1 MIARALF
8 LVLLQLYPAS
18 FRRRHGAEM
27 WEVCQDRLASA
38 RRARGPAGAAAVWR
52 HEVADHLRAATRE
65 RAYARRL
72 RRAADPA
79 VGASRSLSAMV
90 SAFVQDVRF
99 GARQL
104 VRRPGFTLVAVAT
117 LALGIGATTA
127 VFTVVNGV
135 LLRPL
140 AFADPDRV
148 VQLHR
153 TTSSGA
159 RASISPL
166 DYLDYRDELT
176 SFSRVA
182 AIQNARR
189 NLTGSGEP
197 ERLLGA
203 LVTADFFPLLG
214 VRPALGTTWPDDGPG
229 EDHVVVLA
237 WGVWQ
242 RAFGG
247 DPSIIGRRVMLH
259 DEPYTVIGVMPA
271 WFRYPTAAEFW
282 IPLRFEPDDLTPNQR
297 GAQYLQ
303 AIGRL
308 RPDADLAAAQA
319 ELAALSDRQ
328 RAAYPRQYDAHTA
341 AGATPVL
348 DTLVE
353 NVRPA
358 LLVLL
363 GAVAL
368 VLLIACANVANLLL
382 VRAAGRRTELAV
394 RASLGAGRSRL
405 GRQLVTESLLLALAG
420 GALGVALA
428 SWGVRLLLAL
438 DSAGL
443 PRADAVHLDWR
454 VVAFTAAVAAATGV
468 AFGVA
473 PAFQATRPSLADSL
487 RQGARDVA
495 AGARRFRHG
504 LVVAEIALALVL
516 LAGAGLLMRSFLNL
530 QQVEP
535 GFDPRG
541 VLTFNL
547 YLPDAAYGT
556 AEEVSGF
563 YNRMFDALEALPGAE
578 RAGMIFG
585 LPLGRYNGSSTFS
598 IDGRPDPETGDNYA
612 MVRVVGGRYF
622 EAMRIP
628 IRRGRTFTRTDA
640 VKAPLVALINEAT
653 ARRYWPD
660 TDPVGQRLRLHASF
674 VEGRFGFREIVGVV
688 GNVKQR
694 GLEEDAQPEVYIPFA
709 QQAVGFGTV
718 VVRAAGDPA
727 ALAGPVRETIR
738 GLDPMLPLADVES
751 MTGVVSDSIARDR
764 FTTALLSVFAL
775 LAVTLALVGVYGVT
789 SFTVSQR
796 TREIGVRMALGADR
810 ADVLRL
816 VASNSLALG
825 VAGVLIGLAGAL
837 AASRLLSGLL
847 FGVSATDPLTLGAV
861 AAALV
866 AAALAASYFPARR
879 AAHVDPLVA
888 LRDE

>member
-8 LVLLQLYPAS
+8 RLLLLLYPAP

-27 WEVCQDRLASA
+27 WQVCQDRLASA
-38 RRARGPAGAAAVWR
+38 RRTRGLAGAATVWR
-52 HEVADHLRAATRE
+52 HEATDHLRAAA
-65 RAYARRL
+65 RARVDARR
-72 RRAADPA
+72 RRPAAVSPA
-79 VGASRSLSAMV
+79 ATPDRISWVLPALA
-90 SAFVQDVRF
+90 QDVRF

-104 VRRPGFTLVAVAT
+104 ARRPGFTLVAVVT
-117 LALGIGATTA
+117 LALGIGATSA
-127 VFTVVNGV
+127 VFTVINGV

-148 VQLHR
+148 ALLYR
-153 TTSSGA
+153 TTLSGA

-197 ERLLGA
+197 ERLLGSS
-203 LVTADFFPLLG
+203 VTADFFPLLG

-229 EDHVVVLA
+229 DDHVVVLA
-237 WGVWQ
+237 YGLWQ
-242 RAFGG
+242 RALGG
-247 DPSIIGRRVMLH
+247 DPSVVGRQVMLH
-259 DEPYTVIGVMPA
+259 DEPYTVVGVMPD
-271 WFRYPTAAEFW
+271 WFGYPAAAEFW

-308 RPDADLAAAQA
+308 KPGVSLADARA

-328 RAAYPRQYDAHTA
+328 RAAYPRQYDARTS

-358 LLVLL
+358 LVVLA
-363 GAVAL
+363 GAVGL

-382 VRAAGRRTELAV
+382 VRAAGRRAELAV
-394 RASLGAGRSRL
+394 RASLGAGRGRL
-405 GRQLVTESLLLALAG
+405 ARQLVTESLLVALLG
-420 GALGVALA
+420 GALAVALA
-428 SWGVRLLLAL
+428 SWGVRLLVAL
-438 DSAGL
+438 DPAGL
-443 PRADAVHLDWR
+443 PRADAVAVDWR
-454 VVAFTAAVAAATGV
+454 VLAFTAAVAAASGV
-468 AFGVA
+468 LFGIV
-473 PAFQATRPSLADSL
+473 PAVQATRSSLADSL
-487 RQGARDVA
+487 RQGARDVS

-504 LVVAEIALALVL
+504 LVVVEIALALVL
-516 LAGAGLLMRSFLNL
+516 LTGAGLLMRSFVNL
-530 QQVEP
+530 QRVDT

-547 YLPDAAYGT
+547 YLPDSAYPT
-556 AEEVSGF
+556 AEAVSGF
-563 YNRMFDALEALPGAE
+563 YNRMFDELEALPGAE

-585 LPLGRYNGSSTFS
+585 LPLGRYNGSSSFS
-598 IDGRPDPETGDNYA
+598 IDGRPDPEIGDYSA
-612 MVRVVGGRYF
+612 MVRIIGGHYF

-628 IRRGRTFTRTDA
+628 VQRGRAFTRADS
-640 VKAPLVALINEAT
+640 VNAPPVALVNAAT
-653 ARRYWPD
+653 ARLYWPD
-660 TDPVGQRLRLHASF
+660 EDPIGQRLRLHASF
-674 VEGRFGFREIVGVV
+674 VEGRSPVREIVGVV
-688 GNVKQR
+688 GDVKQR
-694 GLEEDAQPEVYIPFA
+694 GLEEDARPEVYIPFA

-718 VVRAAGDPA
+718 VVRAAADPA
-727 ALAGPVRETIR
+727 ALAGPARAAIR
-738 GLDPMLPLADVES
+738 ALDPSLPLADVET
-751 MTGVVSDSIARDR
+751 MTGLVSDSVARDR

-775 LAVTLALVGVYGVT
+775 VAVTLALVGVYGVM

-796 TREIGVRMALGADR
+796 TREIGVRMALGAGR

-816 VASNSLALG
+816 VAANGLALG
-825 VAGVLIGLAGAL
+825 LAGVAIGLAVAL
-837 AASRLLSGLL
+837 AVNRLLAGLL
-847 FGVSATDPLTLGAV
+847 FGVSATDPPTLAAVAVALVTAAV
-861 AAALV
+861 AA
-866 AAALAASYFPARR
+866 SYVPARR

-888 LRDE
+888 LRTE